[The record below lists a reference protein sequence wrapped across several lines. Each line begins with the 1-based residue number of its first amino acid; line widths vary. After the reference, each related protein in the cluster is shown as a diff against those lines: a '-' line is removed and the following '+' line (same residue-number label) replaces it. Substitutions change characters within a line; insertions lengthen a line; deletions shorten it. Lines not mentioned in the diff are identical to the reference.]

1 MSGALTKRNHC
12 FIIKLAQTNHK
23 ATVHVCTFCEEGI
36 KMIKKF
42 VIEIGILWVWFL
54 VYMVI
59 VTIRKGPVS
68 ALYFY
73 PMEVG
78 EKAISLGL
86 TTRKEMKSRK
96 LFALIL
102 LILGDFFIPYIM
114 ITKVNG
120 ANTFTQYFIQYAI
133 LFYGMEFFDWFFVDT
148 LWVAKTNWW
157 IISGLEDLNHL
168 WHDPGIKKYKMLTM
182 IPVSLIFALI
192 FALLCMGLVRIW

>member
-1 MSGALTKRNHC
+1 
-12 FIIKLAQTNHK
+12 
-23 ATVHVCTFCEEGI
+23 
-36 KMIKKF
+36 MIKNLI
-42 VIEIGILWVWFL
+42 IEIGILWIWFF

-59 VTIRKGPVS
+59 VVIRKGPVS

-73 PMEVG
+73 PKEVG
-78 EKAISLGL
+78 DKAIALGL
-86 TTRKEMKSRK
+86 TTRKEMKIRK

-114 ITKVNG
+114 ITKVNS
-120 ANTFTQYFIQYAI
+120 ANTFMQYFIQYAI

-157 IISGLEDLNHL
+157 IIPGLEDSNHL
-168 WHDPGIKKYKMLTM
+168 WHDPSLKKYKMLTM

-192 FALLCMGLVRIW
+192 FALLCMLLVRIW